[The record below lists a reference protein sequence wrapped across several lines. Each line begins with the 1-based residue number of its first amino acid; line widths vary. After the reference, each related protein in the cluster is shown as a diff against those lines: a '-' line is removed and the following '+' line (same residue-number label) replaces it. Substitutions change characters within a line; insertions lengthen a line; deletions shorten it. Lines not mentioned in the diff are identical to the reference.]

1 MTEPAAAAT
10 SNGLARAAPPHGVRL
25 RIGATLVATV
35 TRSGLS
41 FFTGLLIARGLG
53 PAAYGDLGFLLAAFV
68 AWASIL
74 EMGTSSAFYTFLAQR
89 RRSRSFLGYY
99 TAWMALQFVV
109 PATALVFLPDRVL
122 SWIWVNESRRLVLLA
137 LTSSFLLNQAWGM
150 LTQLA
155 EARRLT
161 VLIQVVTVAQAAVH
175 LVLIAL
181 AFYFHWLAVSTVL
194 IFTGA
199 EYAVCILVMLPRLT
213 RENVDHHAE
222 SDSLWDTL
230 AEFAGYCQPLVV
242 IGWVGFA
249 HAFLERW
256 LLQRY
261 GGSAQQGFFTVA
273 NQFATIGG
281 ILTVSVVKVLWKEI
295 AEATEHRNEARVK
308 GLYNAAT
315 RGLFFAIA
323 WICCLLMPYARDI
336 LGWTVGPA
344 FTGATLSFTLMLA
357 YPIHQAV
364 SQTQSTL
371 LYASG
376 ETRLYSRFGL
386 WGMAAS
392 IPATYF
398 ALAPR
403 TAFVPGLGWG
413 AAGLALKMVGLQVAV
428 VSVQAW
434 IIARRRGWR
443 AQLGLQAIVLPS
455 LAAAAWAC
463 REAAHALAALAIAS
477 PPPWL
482 TMAIGTTLYAGATLL
497 LAVRFPTMTGLNR
510 LRPTRSVRVMAPTP

>member
-1 MTEPAAAAT
+1 MMTPMTAAAAA
-10 SNGLARAAPPHGVRL
+10 GQPHAARL
-25 RIGATLVATV
+25 RIGATLVATLA
-35 TRSGLS
+35 RSGLS
-41 FFTGLLIARGLG
+41 FLTGLLIARGLG
-53 PAAYGDLGFLLAAFV
+53 PAGYGDLGFLLAAFV
-68 AWASIL
+68 AWAAIL

-89 RRSRSFLGYY
+89 RRSRSFLGFYL
-99 TAWMALQFVV
+99 AWIAIQFVV
-109 PATALVFLPDRVL
+109 PALVFALLPGRAL
-122 SWIWVNESRRLVLLA
+122 NWLWVNESRRLVLLA
-137 LTSSFLLNQAWGM
+137 LLASFLLNQAWGM

-161 VLIQVVTVAQAAVH
+161 VLIQIVTVAQAAVH
-175 LVLIAL
+175 LMLVAT
-181 AFYFHWLAVSTVL
+181 AFWRHWLSVSLVLGLTV
-194 IFTGA
+194 G
-199 EYAVCILVMLPRLT
+199 EYAVCILVLLPRLT

-222 SDSLWDTL
+222 PDSLRETL
-230 AEFAGYCQPLVV
+230 TEFAGYCQPLVV

-295 AEATEHRNEARVK
+295 AEATENGNEARVK
-308 GLYNAAT
+308 DLYNAAT

-336 LGWTVGPA
+336 LGWTVGSA

-371 LYASG
+371 LYASR

-403 TAFVPGLGWG
+403 TALVPGLGWG
-413 AAGLALKMVGLQVAV
+413 AAGLALKMVGLQVTV

-434 IIARRRGWR
+434 IIARRRGWKG
-443 AQLGLQAIVLPS
+443 QLGLQAVVLPS

-463 REAAHALAALAIAS
+463 REAGHALAGLAISS
-477 PPPWL
+477 PPSWL
-482 TMAIGTTLYAGATLL
+482 TMTVGTALYAAATLL
-497 LAVRFPTMTGLNR
+497 LALRFPSVTGLDR
-510 LRPTRSVRVMAPTP
+510 LRPTRPVRVMAPTL

>member
-1 MTEPAAAAT
+1 MSEPTVVAAPIGLGAAT
-10 SNGLARAAPPHGVRL
+10 RQPHAARL

-35 TRSGLS
+35 ARSGLS
-41 FFTGLLIARGLG
+41 FLTGLLIARGLG
-53 PAAYGDLGFLLAAFV
+53 PAGYGDLGFLLAAFA
-68 AWASIL
+68 AWSAML

-99 TAWMALQFVV
+99 TAWIAMQFLL
-109 PATALVFLPDRVL
+109 PAIVLAILPERLV

-137 LTSSFLLNQAWGM
+137 LLASFLLNQAWGM

-161 VLIQVVTVAQAAVH
+161 VLIQIVMVAQAALH
-175 LVLIAL
+175 LVLVAM
-181 AFYFHWLAVSTVL
+181 AFYVHWLSVSTVL
-194 IFTGA
+194 IFTVG
-199 EYAVCILVMLPRLT
+199 EYAACILLLLPRLT
-213 RENVDHHAE
+213 RENVDHHAD

-230 AEFAGYCQPLVV
+230 TEFAGYCQPLVV
-242 IGWVGFA
+242 IGWIGFA

-295 AEATEHRNEARVK
+295 AEATEQGNVARVTD
-308 GLYNAAT
+308 LYATAT

-336 LGWTVGPA
+336 LGWTVGAA
-344 FTGATLSFTLMLA
+344 FTGATLSFTVMLA
-357 YPIHQAV
+357 YPIHQALG
-364 SQTQSTL
+364 QTQSTL

-398 ALAPR
+398 ALAPH
-403 TAFVPGLGWG
+403 TAWIPGLGWG
-413 AAGLALKMVGLQVAV
+413 AAGLALKMVGLQFGT
-428 VSVQAW
+428 VSVQAYL
-434 IIARRRGWR
+434 IARRRGWS
-443 AQLGLQAIVLPS
+443 AQLGTQAVALTS
-455 LAAAAWAC
+455 LLAGAWAC
-463 REAAHALAALAIAS
+463 RTAAHALEALVLAT
-477 PPPWL
+477 PPTWL
-482 TMAIGTTLYAGATLL
+482 TMVVGTTLYAGATLL
-497 LAVRFPTMTGLNR
+497 VAIRFPALTGLNR
-510 LRPTRSVRVMAPTP
+510 LWPLRSAPMAPTP